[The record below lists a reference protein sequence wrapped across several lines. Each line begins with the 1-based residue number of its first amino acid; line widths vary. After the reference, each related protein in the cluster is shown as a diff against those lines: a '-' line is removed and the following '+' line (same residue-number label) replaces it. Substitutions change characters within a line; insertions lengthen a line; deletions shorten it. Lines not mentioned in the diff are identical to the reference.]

1 MQAIIV
7 NGTLEEIAALVLAV
21 QEQQGLVYLV
31 SSSGE
36 DVARG
41 KRRIVGYY
49 SVGSVRYVL
58 GARPIATT

>member
-1 MQAIIV
+1 MEVIIK
-7 NGTLEEIAALVLAV
+7 GEAKEIAALVLAV

-49 SVGSVRYVL
+49 SVGSVRYFL